1 MSLQGALALAW
12 LFGSFTLVA
21 AFGYFLVWSD
31 DLARRRK
38 HHNGA
43 G

>member
-1 MSLQGALALAW
+1 MSLQGTLAVAW
-12 LFGSFTLVA
+12 LFGTLGLVA
-21 AFGYFLVWSD
+21 AFGYFLVWFD
-31 DLARRRK
+31 DRARRRK